1 MSLQECYY
9 LWFWVPLSYAQ
20 SSFDQSLESLH
31 KFRNQKMRICASSS
45 ENFMVPAAC
54 SSLYVYVEI
63 RLTSVGMAI
72 RTCNVRN
79 VHLTLLEPGFP
90 DRTKY
95 RSIG

>member
-63 RLTSVGMAI
+63 RLNKRRNGDTDLQCTQRTS
-72 RTCNVRN
+72 
-79 VHLTLLEPGFP
+79 
-90 DRTKY
+90 D
-95 RSIG
+95 SD